1 MITTW
6 RSTLTERICH
16 NIRICN
22 DGCWWW
28 MGALDAYG
36 YGTLGGKFERAK
48 KTLKA
53 HRTTYELFVGPIPKR
68 LPLDHTC
75 SNHRC
80 VNPEHLEPVT
90 QAENNRRAGQR
101 RTVCKNGHP
110 WSNMLIV
117 RRKTDKV
124 ERWCKLCN
132 ANRGKRRKLRKG
144 GAYGG

>member
-6 RSTLTERICH
+6 QSTLTERICH

-28 MGALDAYG
+28 MGTLDAHG
-36 YGTLGGKFERAK
+36 YGTLGGKFERRR

-53 HRTTYELFVGPIPKR
+53 HRIAYELFVGPIPNH

-75 SNHRC
+75 TNHRC

-90 QAENNRRAGQR
+90 QAENNRRSGIR

-110 WSNMLIV
+110 WSNALIV
-117 RRKTDKV
+117 RRRTGKI
-124 ERWCKLCN
+124 ERWCRL
-132 ANRGKRRKLRKG
+132 
-144 GAYGG
+144 